1 MYFLE
6 YVLFLLVGNSLIWL
20 SSMNTLITKSS
31 FYFTLVLLCLTHS
44 AHAAKKVSPESV
56 SGAQTISTDQAK
68 QLFNQGVTF
77 LDVRSNRDWEAGRI
91 PGSKHL
97 ELKKVFNQEA
107 LLQVAEPGDKLVIYC
122 NSIGCT
128 RSSKACKKAVSWG
141 YQNVYYYRLGFPDW
155 QSNGY
160 AVE

>member
-1 MYFLE
+1 MIFNP
-6 YVLFLLVGNSLIWL
+6 VLKSVLYSVVIALINVQ
-20 SSMNTLITKSS
+20 SV
-31 FYFTLVLLCLTHS
+31 Y
-44 AHAAKKVSPESV
+44 AAKKVSPETV
-56 SGAQTISTDQAK
+56 SGANTIDTEQAK
-68 QLFNQGVTF
+68 QLFDRGVIF

-97 ELKKVFNQEA
+97 ELKKVFDKES
-107 LLQVAEPGDKLVIYC
+107 LSKVAGVDDQIVIYC
-122 NSIGCT
+122 NSTGCT

-155 QSNGY
+155 QSHGF